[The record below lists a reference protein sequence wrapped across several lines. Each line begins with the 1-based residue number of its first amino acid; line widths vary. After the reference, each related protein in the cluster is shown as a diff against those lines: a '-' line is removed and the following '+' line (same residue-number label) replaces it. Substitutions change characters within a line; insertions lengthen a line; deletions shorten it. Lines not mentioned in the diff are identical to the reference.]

1 MEINNSFLFN
11 LPHVQIKTKNLSFDT
26 IERDTVESFTH
37 EILLGDRDEEV
48 VCVLECISERLF
60 PILKQGSR
68 HLNEYVLAISLPTS
82 IKAVLSET
90 KNLEDILIDLE
101 KLAVKAFNK
110 TTEDL

>member
-1 MEINNSFLFN
+1 
-11 LPHVQIKTKNLSFDT
+11 
-26 IERDTVESFTH
+26 
-37 EILLGDRDEEV
+37 
-48 VCVLECISERLF
+48 
-60 PILKQGSR
+60 
-68 HLNEYVLAISLPTS
+68 VLAISLPTS